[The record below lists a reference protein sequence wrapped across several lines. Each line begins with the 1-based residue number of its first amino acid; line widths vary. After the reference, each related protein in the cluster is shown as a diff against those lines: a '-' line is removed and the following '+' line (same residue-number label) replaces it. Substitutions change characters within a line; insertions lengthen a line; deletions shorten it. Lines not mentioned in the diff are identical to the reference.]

1 MDNSKIVECILN
13 IGLDVAID
21 KVKDKKDRIV
31 VKERLREYIGR
42 QNKINFHCSLEEE
55 IDFGRLAEYI
65 KTELLD
71 DIKLRFWGTKKE
83 RGIARNNIRS
93 KVAEYSKANTKLS
106 YKRAMDITETALNIL
121 YGFYRNRTNR
131 DLRFIATEIIEDTV
145 SEINAKTDAQ
155 TEILSNKISEGEQKI
170 ISNISEIISD
180 NSLMSLDAN
189 AKLLREGK
197 ISQVEANLVSGFNAL
212 GSIHDLH
219 PAYRFEF
226 DNKEG
231 RFYSKPSDEN
241 AIKKYPPKII
251 ATASINLEGEPIKEI
266 DYKVVD
272 YANRHQLPIN
282 IEILTAEK
290 FLGDYKDPIQHEA
303 NDCIGEKYVIPPKP
317 FPPAFPCTVS
327 IDDDVIFEYILLR
340 TQEVLD
346 DGTIIISNRE
356 QENFALKFSMAIDQK
371 GQRASFNLGVNST
384 INEDS
389 LRFLQILKR
398 AYAGGILSVKA
409 LETGTEFSKGNLDI
423 VKYSGSFNSIDEE
436 IEFLSN
442 VIAIEKYFKQ
452 QILIPKQITNGDLEI
467 LNYLADLVNGKSY
480 DLEWSTCQIPIIIS
494 DNFKSKISESNG
506 TENNLTFIGTA
517 HITLFDVTYTIS
529 VIRMFGKIKYE
540 NFSKLKQ
547 KAEILDVGDEI
558 KITMLPAES
567 KVGIIKD
574 ILNTE
579 INVDELI

>member
-1 MDNSKIVECILN
+1 MDYKGGKKYMDNSKIVECILN

-170 ISNISEIISD
+170 ISNISEKISD

-241 AIKKYPPKII
+241 AIKKYPPKIF
-251 ATASINLEGEPIKEI
+251 SSSELE
-266 DYKVVD
+266 
-272 YANRHQLPIN
+272 L
-282 IEILTAEK
+282 
-290 FLGDYKDPIQHEA
+290 
-303 NDCIGEKYVIPPKP
+303 CI
-317 FPPAFPCTVS
+317 TS
-327 IDDDVIFEYILLR
+327 
-340 TQEVLD
+340 
-346 DGTIIISNRE
+346 
-356 QENFALKFSMAIDQK
+356 
-371 GQRASFNLGVNST
+371 
-384 INEDS
+384 
-389 LRFLQILKR
+389 
-398 AYAGGILSVKA
+398 
-409 LETGTEFSKGNLDI
+409 
-423 VKYSGSFNSIDEE
+423 
-436 IEFLSN
+436 
-442 VIAIEKYFKQ
+442 
-452 QILIPKQITNGDLEI
+452 
-467 LNYLADLVNGKSY
+467 
-480 DLEWSTCQIPIIIS
+480 
-494 DNFKSKISESNG
+494 
-506 TENNLTFIGTA
+506 A
-517 HITLFDVTYTIS
+517 HIF
-529 VIRMFGKIKYE
+529 
-540 NFSKLKQ
+540 
-547 KAEILDVGDEI
+547 
-558 KITMLPAES
+558 
-567 KVGIIKD
+567 
-574 ILNTE
+574 
-579 INVDELI
+579 